1 MGWQRI
7 NRHLFR
13 LGQLAQSPRGRFGGA
28 SMAKQEE
35 PKVIFS
41 MIGVSKKIER
51 KEILRDISLSFYYG
65 AKIGVL
71 GFNGSGKS
79 SLMRILALR
88 DKEIEGRVHIEP
100 GYEVGLLEQEP
111 QLPAG
116 STVRACVEEG
126 VKHLTDLVG
135 AYDATWDELND
146 AADDK
151 AKEAIMN
158 RQGELQEKIDALGA
172 WDVSPQVEMAM
183 DALRCPPP
191 EQVVD
196 NLSGGERRRVAL
208 ARLLLRK
215 PPILLLDEP
224 TNHLDAESVQ
234 WLEQHLARYEGTVIA
249 VTHDRYFLDNVA
261 QWILELD
268 RGHGIPWKG
277 NYSSWLE
284 QKQKRLAVEQR
295 TEDRR
300 QKAMARELE
309 WIRKS
314 ATARRVKSQARI
326 TAYESMLNENV
337 TEKEREFEILIPAG
351 PRLGTLVVD
360 AKGLSKVYGENLIF
374 ENLTFSLPPGGIV
387 GVVGPN
393 GAGKTTL
400 FRLITGAEK
409 PDSGTIR
416 IGDTVKIAHVDQ
428 SRDSLPD
435 QATIYEA
442 ISGGEDILRMGGREV
457 NARAYC
463 AQFGFTGPDQQKKVG
478 ILSGGERNRVHLA
491 RLLKS
496 GANLILL
503 DEPTNDLD
511 INSIRAIEESLENF
525 AGCAVVVSH
534 DRWFLDRVATHIL
547 AFEGDSTAHWFAG
560 NYSSYIED
568 FRRRRGKDADQPHRI
583 KYRRLTRG

>member
-1 MGWQRI
+1 M
-7 NRHLFR
+7 
-13 LGQLAQSPRGRFGGA
+13 P
-28 SMAKQEE
+28 KPEE
-35 PKVIFS
+35 PKIIFS

-51 KEILRDISLSFYYG
+51 KEILREISLSFYFG

-71 GFNGSGKS
+71 GLNGSGKS
-79 SLMRILALR
+79 SLLRILAGR
-88 DKEIEGRVHIEP
+88 DTDIDGRVHFEP
-100 GYEVGLLEQEP
+100 GYAIGMLEQEP
-111 QLPAG
+111 QLAAG
-116 STVRACVEEG
+116 MTVRACVEEG
-126 VKHLTDLVG
+126 VKHLTDLVA
-135 AYDATWDELND
+135 AYDATWDELNA

-151 AKEAIMN
+151 AKEQILQK
-158 RQGELQEKIDALGA
+158 QGELQEKVDAAGA
-172 WDVSPQVEMAM
+172 WDVAPQVEMAM
-183 DALRCPPP
+183 DALRCPPGDQLV
-191 EQVVD
+191 EA
-196 NLSGGERRRVAL
+196 LSGGERRRVAL

-215 PPILLLDEP
+215 PAILLLDEP
-224 TNHLDAESVQ
+224 TNHLDAESVT

-284 QKQKRLAVEQR
+284 QKQRRTAVEQR

-314 ATARRVKSQARI
+314 AVARQAKSQARLN
-326 TAYESMLNENV
+326 AYESMLKENV
-337 TEKEREFEILIPAG
+337 AEKEREFEFLIPPG

-360 AKGLSKVYGENLIF
+360 AKGLAKGYGDKLLF
-374 ENLTFSLPPGGIV
+374 ENLSFALPPGGIV
-387 GVVGPN
+387 GVIGPN

-400 FRLITGAEK
+400 FRLITGMEK
-409 PDSGTIR
+409 PDAGILR
-416 IGDTVKIAHVDQ
+416 VGDTVKTAHVDQ

-435 QATIYEA
+435 GQTIYEA

-463 AQFGFTGPDQQKKVG
+463 AQFGFTGADQQKKVG

-511 INSIRAIEESLENF
+511 VNSIRAIEEALENF

-547 AFEGDSTAHWFAG
+547 AFEGDSAVHWFAG
-560 NYSSYIED
+560 NFSSYLED
-568 FRRRRGKDADQPHRI
+568 YRRRRGHDADQPHRI
-583 KYRRLTRG
+583 KYRRLTRT